1 MTPHSPAHPE
11 APMPTQLPTV
21 IDGNETGFD
30 ADSPLAAL
38 SAFYRA
44 FNSCDIEAMARSWQH
59 GDDVSMSNPL
69 GGIARGWPAIRAVY
83 QRIFEGKAR
92 VHVEFHDYTLHE
104 AGDMFYA
111 VGRERGALERDG
123 LRLEP
128 AIRTSRLFRRIDGA
142 WRQVHHHGSFD
153 DAALLAAYQEA
164 VR

>member
-1 MTPHSPAHPE
+1 MLAPILLNRLQAKNGPVASPPARRYPLS
-11 APMPTQLPTV
+11 PPLPTP
-21 IDGNETGFD
+21 INGRETD
-30 ADSPLAAL
+30 LHPAS
-38 SAFYRA
+38 
-44 FNSCDIEAMARSWQH
+44 
-59 GDDVSMSNPL
+59 PL

>member
-1 MTPHSPAHPE
+1 
-11 APMPTQLPTV
+11 MPTQLPTV
-21 IDGNETGFD
+21 IDCNETGFD

-83 QRIFEGKAR
+83 QRIFEGEAR
-92 VHVEFHDYTLHE
+92 VRVMFHDYTLHRVGPGE

-111 VGRERGALERDG
+111 VGRERGTLEREG

-128 AIRTSRLFRRIDGA
+128 AIRTSRLFRRIGGA
-142 WRQVHHHGSFD
+142 WRQVHHHGSFED
-153 DAALLAAYQEA
+153 PAQLAAYREA
-164 VR
+164 VQ